1 MAEAAPGRIVSAA
14 IEAPTLDPPRPPSP
28 LAAARLLR
36 QLTIEEAAR
45 RAGLRLEE
53 VEWLEEGRVYRF
65 RTTDE
70 ALAAAVVYATALEV
84 AHHEARELA
93 GLPVGHLPPTAN
105 PLARIAALGAVV
117 AAIVALL
124 ALVVLPG
131 LTRRTSLSAAQRA
144 AAGAPLPPPWR
155 IDVDVLNGSGDINF
169 TRQVASRI
177 GAIGYRI
184 HRVGRA
190 NRFDYVRTAVY
201 YEPGG
206 QLVAVRLARQLG
218 VVTTPLPGGR
228 NPRRLVVIV
237 GPHKGPGD

>member
-1 MAEAAPGRIVSAA
+1 MAEGAQARTVTAPVAAPTA
-14 IEAPTLDPPRPPSP
+14 DPPRPPSP

-36 QLTIEEAAR
+36 QLTVEEAAR
-45 RAGLRLEE
+45 RAGLRPEE

-70 ALAAAVVYATALEV
+70 ALAAAVVYASGLEV
-84 AHHEARELA
+84 AHREARELA
-93 GLPVGHLPPTAN
+93 GLPVGHLPATAN
-105 PLARIAALGAVV
+105 PLARIAALGATAV
-117 AAIVALL
+117 AIVGLFAF
-124 ALVVLPG
+124 VVVPG
-131 LTRRTSLSAAQRA
+131 LHRHSGATARDGA

-155 IDVDVLNGSGDINF
+155 VDVDVLNGSGDINF

-184 HRVGRA
+184 HRVARA

-206 QLVAVRLARQLG
+206 QQLAIRLARQIG
-218 VVTTPLPGGR
+218 VVTMPLPGGR
-228 NPRRLVVIV
+228 NPRRLVVVV

>member
-1 MAEAAPGRIVSAA
+1 MAEVVPERDLTAAVAAPTS
-14 IEAPTLDPPRPPSP
+14 DPKRAPSP

-36 QLTIEEAAR
+36 QLTVEEAAR
-45 RAGLRLEE
+45 RAGLGAEE

-70 ALAAAVVYATALEV
+70 ALAAAAVYASALEV
-84 AHHEARELA
+84 THREARELA
-93 GLPVGHLPPTAN
+93 GLPVTHLQPGAN
-105 PLARIAALGAVV
+105 PVARIAALGA
-117 AAIVALL
+117 AATAIAALL
-124 ALVVLPG
+124 AVVVLPG
-131 LTRRTSLSAAQRA
+131 LHRHSTRSDAAGL

-155 IDVDVLNGSGDINF
+155 VDVDVLNGSGDINF
-169 TRQVASRI
+169 TRTVASRI

-184 HRVGRA
+184 HHVGRA

-206 QLVAVRLARQLG
+206 QQLAVRLARQIG
-218 VVTTPLPGGR
+218 VVTMPLPGGR
-228 NPRRLVVIV
+228 NPHRLVVIV

>member
-1 MAEAAPGRIVSAA
+1 MTAPVAAPTA
-14 IEAPTLDPPRPPSP
+14 DPPRPPSP

-36 QLTIEEAAR
+36 QLTVEEAAR
-45 RAGLRLEE
+45 RAGLRPEE

-70 ALAAAVVYATALEV
+70 ALAAAVVYASGLEV

-93 GLPVGHLPPTAN
+93 GLPVGHLPATAN
-105 PLARIAALGAVV
+105 PLARIAALGATAV
-117 AAIVALL
+117 AIVGLL
-124 ALVVLPG
+124 AFVVVPG
-131 LTRRTSLSAAQRA
+131 LHRHSGATARDGA

-155 IDVDVLNGSGDINF
+155 VDVDVLNGSGDINF

-184 HRVGRA
+184 HRVARA

-206 QLVAVRLARQLG
+206 QQLAIRLARQIG
-218 VVTTPLPGGR
+218 VVTMPLPGGR
-228 NPRRLVVIV
+228 NPRRLVVVV

>member
-1 MAEAAPGRIVSAA
+1 MAEGAQARTVTVPVAAPTA
-14 IEAPTLDPPRPPSP
+14 DPPRPPSP
-28 LAAARLLR
+28 LAAARVLR
-36 QLTIEEAAR
+36 QLTVEGAAR
-45 RAGLRLEE
+45 RAGLRPEE

-70 ALAAAVVYATALEV
+70 ALAAAVVYGSGLEV

-93 GLPVGHLPPTAN
+93 GLPVGHLPATAN
-105 PLARIAALGAVV
+105 PLARIAALGATAV
-117 AAIVALL
+117 AIVGLL
-124 ALVVLPG
+124 AFVVVPG
-131 LTRRTSLSAAQRA
+131 LHRHSGRGGA

-155 IDVDVLNGSGDINF
+155 VDVDVLNGSGDINF

-184 HRVGRA
+184 HRVARA

-206 QLVAVRLARQLG
+206 QQLAVRLARQIG
-218 VVTTPLPGGR
+218 VVTMPLPGGR
-228 NPRRLVVIV
+228 NPRRVVVIV